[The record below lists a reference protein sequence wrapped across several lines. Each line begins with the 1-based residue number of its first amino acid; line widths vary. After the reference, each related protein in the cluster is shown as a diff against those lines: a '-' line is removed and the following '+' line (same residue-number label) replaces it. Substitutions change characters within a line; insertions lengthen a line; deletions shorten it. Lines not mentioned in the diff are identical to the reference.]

1 MRAAATHTEWP
12 SENLCKAV
20 RLFLP
25 PFPFLINIKLQTP
38 VFTLT
43 FWPVFSVAAG
53 GETGGQ
59 NNHRLLT
66 FWPVTSFGLS
76 WVPDKLYQ
84 RDTLLLFGSRCKL
97 AIFGPPWVYLD
108 ACGDSLVRSCNPI

>member
-1 MRAAATHTEWP
+1 MRAAATHTGWL
-12 SENLCKAV
+12 SENLCRAV
-20 RLFLP
+20 RLFLPP

-84 RDTLLLFGSRCKL
+84 RDTLFLFGSRCKF
-97 AIFGPPWVYLD
+97 AIFGLFTIGLSRGLRRLP
-108 ACGDSLVRSCNPI
+108 RT